1 MTVYPV
7 VLAGGRGTRLW
18 PVSRSD
24 KPKQF
29 LHLHGDR
36 NLFQQTIERH
46 RGMEDVAAP
55 WIVCGLADRFHV
67 DDGLTDLGVENAMIV
82 LEPAPRNT
90 APAIAAVA
98 AAMVKRDEEAIML
111 VLPSDHLITTDLAY
125 YEALGKAIEAAG
137 SGRMVTF
144 GVVPTHP
151 DTGYGYIK
159 AKVTNGIV
167 VNAVEHFVEK
177 PPFEKAAEMV
187 TSGDHYWNAG
197 FFVFGAKALLDELAT
212 TAPDVVVAA
221 TAAVEAAEVTP
232 STIRLDANA
241 YSTAPN
247 ISIDYALLER
257 TDKASVAPISCRWS
271 DVGSWRAYF
280 ETLPRDAAGN
290 AIRGKGIAIDSKNT
304 LIVSQDR
311 DVVAL
316 GMDNIAVVA
325 TADAILVAPLD
336 RAQDVKKV
344 VATLKERL
352 RSDLLDASP
361 TVQRPWGGYTSIMNG
376 ARFQVKHLFV
386 SPGKK
391 LSLQKHHHRAEHWVV
406 VKGTAEITIDDEV
419 VTLSENQS
427 TYLPLGCIHRLA
439 NPGKI
444 ILEVIEVQTGS
455 YLGEDDIIRI
465 EDDWN
470 RSSRD

>member
-1 MTVYPV
+1 MTIYPV

-29 LHLHGDR
+29 LHLHGD
-36 NLFQQTIERH
+36 NTLFQQTVARH
-46 RGMEDVAAP
+46 RGREGISAP
-55 WIVCGLADRFHV
+55 WIVCGTADRFQV
-67 DDGLTDLGVENAMIV
+67 DDGLTGLGVEDATIV
-82 LEPAPRNT
+82 LEPAARNT

-98 AAMVKRDEEAIML
+98 AALVKRDEDAIML
-111 VLPSDHLITTDLAY
+111 VLPSDHLITTDSAY
-125 YEALGKAIEAAG
+125 YEILGKAIEAAG

-144 GVVPTHP
+144 GVIPTHP

-159 AKVTNGIV
+159 AKAANGAA

-197 FFVFGAKALLDELAT
+197 FFAFGAKALLDELAT
-212 TAPDVVVAA
+212 TAPDVAAAA
-221 TAAVEAAEVTP
+221 TAALEAAEVTTR
-232 STIRLDANA
+232 TIRLGAEA
-241 YSTAPN
+241 YSAAPD

-271 DVGSWRAYF
+271 DVGSWSAYF

-290 AIRGKGIAIDSKNT
+290 AIRGKGIAVDSKNT
-304 LIVSQDR
+304 LIVSQER

-316 GMDNIAVVA
+316 GMDNTAIVA

-336 RAQDVKKV
+336 RAQDVKQV
-344 VATLKERL
+344 IAALKEKR
-352 RSDLLDASP
+352 RNDLLDASP

-376 ARFQVKHLFV
+376 TRFQVKHLFV

-406 VKGTAEITIDDEV
+406 VKGTAEVTIDDQV
-419 VTLSENQS
+419 ITLSENQS

-444 ILEVIEVQTGS
+444 LLEVIEVQTGS
-455 YLGEDDIIRI
+455 YLGEDDIVRI

-470 RSSRD
+470 RSSKD